1 MQVTLSGNTGR
12 ITRIA
17 TVDRLDG
24 TGSFNVANTSL
35 AVKVTNTESDWYNLN
50 LKGDRLVNA
59 ASFITKGS
67 PLSIVGTLSFKPWT
81 DDEGILRNQAVI
93 DVSDIQLAPKPKAE
107 VV

>member
-1 MQVTLSGNTGR
+1 MQVTISGNTGR

-24 TGSFNVANTSL
+24 TGSFN
-35 AVKVTNTESDWYNLN
+35 TESDWYNLN

-59 ASFITKGS
+59 AGFIAKGS

-107 VV
+107 VA